1 MEKIIKLIEEI
12 KSYKTND
19 ELELID
25 QQTMLEFLYS
35 YKAKAFDRANNIA
48 HFTASALLLILIK
61 PKFYLHII

>member
-48 HFTASALLLILIK
+48 HFTASAIVLSPDKRL
-61 PKFYLHII
+61 

>member
-35 YKAKAFDRANNIA
+35 YN
-48 HFTASALLLILIK
+48 SS
-61 PKFYLHII
+61 PV

>member
-35 YKAKAFDRANNIA
+35 YKAKAFV
-48 HFTASALLLILIK
+48 
-61 PKFYLHII
+61 Y

>member
-35 YKAKAFDRANNIA
+35 YKEIFLAK
-48 HFTASALLLILIK
+48 LLRSSSLLELQYVQK
-61 PKFYLHII
+61 LQNSSKLLNL